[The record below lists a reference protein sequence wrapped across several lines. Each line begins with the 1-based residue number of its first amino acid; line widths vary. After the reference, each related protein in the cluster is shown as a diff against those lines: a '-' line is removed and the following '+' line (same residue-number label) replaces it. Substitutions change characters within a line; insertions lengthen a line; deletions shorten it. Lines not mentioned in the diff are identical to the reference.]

1 MDGLPH
7 GRRQVAPAGRRL
19 NVAPTARA
27 GLALTA
33 AALLIGCQT
42 APPPAPSAASS
53 QAVPAATWSA
63 GWQPY
68 ALPGKRSTA
77 YRGLV
82 VDGRWVVHAT
92 ADRSASMFR
101 RQVDLAADQVGGIE
115 FSWLVPMLPT
125 GASTRLRDTE
135 DAPARIVLAFSGDV
149 SRLSAKNRLMFETA
163 QALSGEAPPY
173 ATLMYVWD
181 GSAPVDAVVV
191 NPRTDRI
198 RKIVVESGS
207 GEMARWRSYRRDIR
221 ADFRRAFG
229 EDPGRL
235 IGVAL
240 MTDSDNTQSRAEA
253 YYGEV
258 ALIPPPH

>member
-1 MDGLPH
+1 MI
-7 GRRQVAPAGRRL
+7 VAWI
-19 NVAPTARA
+19 ARA
-27 GLALTA
+27 GAAVA
-33 AALLIGCQT
+33 AALLVGCQT
-42 APPPAPSAASS
+42 TPSPAPAAPS
-53 QAVPAATWSA
+53 PGAAAA
-63 GWQPY
+63 GPWAEDWQPY
-68 ALPGKRSTA
+68 VLPGKRSTA
-77 YRGLV
+77 YHGV
-82 VDGRWVVHAT
+82 QVDGRWVVHAT

-101 RQVDLAADQVGGIE
+101 RKLDLAADQLGAIE
-115 FSWLVPMLPT
+115 FSWQVPVLPT
-125 GASTRLRDTE
+125 GASTQARDTE

-149 SRLSAKNRLMFETA
+149 SRLSARNRLMFETA
-163 QALSGEAPPY
+163 HALSGEAPPY

-198 RKIVVESGS
+198 RKIVVESGTDHL
-207 GEMARWRSYRRDIR
+207 ARWRSYRRDIR

-229 EDPGRL
+229 EDPGPL

-258 ALIPPPH
+258 ALIPPLH